1 MTTDFSQLE
10 AVAPNLHLRWSG
22 VTSTIATLVPLQ
34 RAAGLSV
41 ASIGP
46 NLPSSVPRTTVKAI
60 LHGGW
65 RPPPGRRYR
74 IWHARRNDEM
84 IAGLLLRDV
93 LRQPWRLVFTSAA
106 LRDHKPLT
114 KALIRQMDA
123 VIATSE
129 AAASYLD
136 VPATV
141 IHHGVD
147 MTRYV
152 PAKNRR
158 EAWAETGLPGT
169 RGIGV
174 FGRVRHN
181 KGTDLFVEAMISLLP
196 RYPDVT
202 AVITGLMAPE
212 DLAFVNSLE
221 QRISSSGLGARIRLL
236 GVRPTDEMPLW
247 FRRVSVYVAPQRWE
261 GFGLTP
267 LEAMASG
274 TAVVATRT
282 GAAPLLVADG
292 ETGRLVPPGDL
303 DALIAA
309 IEPLL
314 ADDRLAEQMGTAG
327 RAKAVAQH
335 DVSREVAAIRTV
347 YDHLWAQGHPSHS

>member
-1 MTTDFSQLE
+1 MTTDFAE
-10 AVAPNLHLRWSG
+10 IEVVTPNLHLRWSG

-34 RAAGLSV
+34 HAAGLSIAAV
-41 ASIGP
+41 GP
-46 NLPSSVPRTTVKAI
+46 NLPASVPQTKARAI
-60 LHGGW
+60 LRGGW
-65 RPPPGRRYR
+65 RSPPGRGYR

-84 IAGLLLRDV
+84 MAGLLLRDV

-106 LRDHKPLT
+106 QRHHKPLT
-114 KALIRQMDA
+114 KALIRRMDA

-129 AAASYLD
+129 AAASYLE
-136 VPATV
+136 VPATI

-147 MTRYV
+147 TARYV
-152 PAKNRR
+152 PAPDRKK
-158 EAWAETGLPGT
+158 AWAETGLPGA

-181 KGTDLFVEAMISLLP
+181 KGTDLFIDAMIRLLP

-202 AVITGLMAPE
+202 AVVTGLMAPE
-212 DLAFVNSLE
+212 DSVFVNSLK
-221 QRISSSGLGARIRLL
+221 QRISASGLDARIHLL
-236 GVRPTDEMPLW
+236 GVRPAEEMPLW

-292 ETGRLVPPGDL
+292 ETGRLIPPGDL
-303 DALIAA
+303 DALVAA

-314 ADDRLAEQMGTAG
+314 ADDAHAEQMGAAG
-327 RAKAVAQH
+327 RARAVACH
-335 DVSREVAAIRTV
+335 DVSREIAAIRAV
-347 YDHLWAQGHPSHS
+347 YDDLWAQASPSQS